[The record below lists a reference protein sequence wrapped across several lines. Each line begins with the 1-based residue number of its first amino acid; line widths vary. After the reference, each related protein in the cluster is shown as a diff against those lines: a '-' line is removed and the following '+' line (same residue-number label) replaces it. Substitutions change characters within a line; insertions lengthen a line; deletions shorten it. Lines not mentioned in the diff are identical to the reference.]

1 MGLSA
6 ATGGRIG
13 VITAG
18 NSGTVVLWP
27 EAELRSAA
35 EADGLT
41 IGPTYESAGDAGSQL
56 SKVGCICLHM
66 NSAMMVDLICRCRGL
81 LFRCT
86 TQSTGRQ
93 GIVYK
98 VH

>member
-1 MGLSA
+1 MGLAA

-41 IGPTYESAGDAGSQL
+41 IGPTFESSGDAGSPL
-56 SKVGCICLHM
+56 SKVGTSCL
-66 NSAMMVDLICRCRGL
+66 
-81 LFRCT
+81 
-86 TQSTGRQ
+86 GR
-93 GIVYK
+93 K
-98 VH
+98 R